1 MNGAESLVASL
12 VRAGVEVCFTN
23 PGTSEMH
30 FVAALDRVPGM
41 RGVLGLFEGVVTGA
55 ADGYGRMA
63 GKPASTLLHLGPG
76 LANGL
81 ANLHNAKRAATPIVN
96 IVGDHATDHLRYDA
110 PLTSDIRGF
119 ASPVS
124 DWIHTSMSAR
134 EVAGDGM
141 RAVAAASRA
150 PGGIATLI
158 LPADTA
164 WTEANG
170 LATPIPPEMP
180 VRPAGETIDAVA
192 GVLRSGRRVALLLR
206 GAALRREGLEAAGRL
221 AEKTGARLLCD
232 TFPPRIERGA
242 GIVPVE
248 RIPYFAEQAT
258 ETLKEIDD
266 LILVGSKPPVS
277 FFAYPGKDS
286 WLSPPDCA
294 FHVLA
299 HPHEDGI
306 SALEDLAS
314 AVGSANAP
322 TLRAERAE
330 NLPGPDDALNSF
342 SVGQILGAM
351 LPEGAVVVDDGATSG
366 IGSYMAL
373 GTAAP
378 HNYLS
383 LTGGAIGIG
392 LPMAVG
398 AAVACP
404 DDKVVVLEG
413 DGSGMYTA
421 QALWTMARERQ
432 DIVSIVFANRSY
444 AILNLEMQRVGAD
457 PGKQAQAMLS
467 LDDPAVNWTDL
478 ARSMGVEASR
488 ATNVSEFKDQLRSAM
503 NTRGPRLIE
512 VMI

>member
-1 MNGAESLVASL
+1 
-12 VRAGVEVCFTN
+12 
-23 PGTSEMH
+23 MH

-81 ANLHNAKRAATPIVN
+81 ANLHNAKRASTPIVN
-96 IVGDHATDHLRYDA
+96 IVGDHATDHLRHDA

-119 ASPVS
+119 AAPVS

-134 EVAGDGM
+134 VVAADGM
-141 RAVAAASRA
+141 RAVAAASQA

-164 WTEANG
+164 WTEAAG
-170 LATPIPPEMP
+170 PATPIAIADATVPESQ
-180 VRPAGETIDAVA
+180 TIDAVA
-192 GVLRSGRRVALLLR
+192 EVLRSGRRAALLLR
-206 GAALRREGLEAAGRL
+206 GSALRRAGLEAAGRI
-221 AEKTGARLLCD
+221 AEKTGVRLLCD

-242 GIVPVE
+242 GLVPVE

-258 ETLKEIDD
+258 ETLASIDD

-286 WLSPPDCA
+286 WLSQPDCA

-299 HPHEDGI
+299 HPHENGI
-306 SALEDLAS
+306 AALENLAS
-314 AVGSANAP
+314 AVGSASQP
-322 TLRAERAE
+322 TLRAERAT
-330 NLPGPDDALNSF
+330 LTPGPDDALNSF
-342 SVGQILGAM
+342 SVGQILAGM

-366 IGSYMAL
+366 IGSYLAL
-373 GTAAP
+373 GSAEP
-378 HNYLS
+378 HDYLS
-383 LTGGAIGIG
+383 LTGGSIGIG
-392 LPMAVG
+392 LPMGVG

-404 DDKVVVLEG
+404 DRKVVVLEG

-421 QALWTMARERQ
+421 QALWTQARERL
-432 DIVSIVFANRSY
+432 DVVNLVFANRSY

-457 PGKQAQAMLS
+457 PGDQARAMLS
-467 LDDPAVNWTDL
+467 LDDPAINWTSL
-478 ARSMGVEASR
+478 AQSMGVEASR
-488 ATNVSEFKDQLRSAM
+488 AETVTEFRDQLASAM
-503 NTRGPRLIE
+503 KMRGPRLIE
-512 VMI
+512 IVL